1 MNASERKFVPDP
13 DLPRPGWGGPVD
25 LVRRFETPDGIPRTL
40 ACGTYPSPMVAQE
53 AAQETYGVCVWTS
66 TGNGTWR
73 SAGDEYAIQPVRP

>member
-1 MNASERKFVPDP
+1 MSVARKHVIDT

-40 ACGTYPSPMVAQE
+40 SCGIYSSPTIAQE
-53 AAQETYGVCVWTS
+53 IARMNYGINVWTS

-73 SAGDEYAIQPVRP
+73 SAGDEYAIQPVRGS